1 MKRFYH
7 KEFYNS
13 ILFKLI
19 SIFTLLI
26 PVIGM
31 FIYNNYESRSTLL
44 EQVQGTHKNMLES
57 YWFQVDN
64 QLNNATTLI
73 TTTALFDNDPQLAMS
88 NNETDSMLAKQ
99 RISLTL
105 SEKIINIGSSID
117 MLFVYTD
124 DSFISGSQTSLELKE
139 RSDIQNYVLNTVH
152 TEDAGNLKSNW
163 QLININNHFSM
174 LKIIRNGNGVLS
186 GAYVNLDRLSSHFV
200 PNQESESL
208 KLVAAEDVVNSK
220 LSQHDNALVVTASSS
235 VAPIT
240 FIEIIPFNELLR
252 TLPFMQKYVV
262 AISVIVALM
271 LPFVFYIL
279 RITVVQPLQKLN
291 KAMKHIQRGDLQ
303 YRIPHY
309 RTSNEIAIVNK
320 TFNQMIDEVQHL
332 KISVYEEEIKAQKS
346 QLRNLQLQI
355 QPHFIIN
362 SLNMVYNLLE
372 NGDSQTAQKLIVHSV
387 DFYRYMIKIE
397 VDLLPLYEEIK
408 HVNTY
413 LQIQAIRYKDRFTYS
428 IETDKMIE
436 DMLVPPML
444 VQNFVENSIKYAI
457 QSDKSTHIS
466 VKIVAIELDFY
477 PFAKIMISDSGN
489 GYPPAQLEQLNQG
502 KAIVDCNAE
511 HIGISNT
518 LQRLSLLFEGKAQ
531 WRFYNQNGA
540 VSELIL
546 PALFQE

>member
-13 ILFKLI
+13 IFFKLI

-44 EQVQGTHKNMLES
+44 GQVHSTHENMLES

-64 QLNNATTLI
+64 QLNNATTFI

-124 DSFISGSQTSLELKE
+124 DSFISGSQATLELKE
-139 RSDIQNYVLNTVH
+139 RSEIQNYVLNTAH
-152 TEDAGNLKSNW
+152 AEDTDNLKSNW
-163 QLININNHFSM
+163 QLMNINNHFSM
-174 LKIIRNGNGVLS
+174 LKIIKNGNGVLT
-186 GAYVNLDRLSSHFV
+186 GAYVNLDRLLSHFV
-200 PNQESESL
+200 PNQESKSL
-208 KLVAAEDVVNSK
+208 RLVAEGDVVNPK

-235 VAPIT
+235 AAPIT

-309 RTSNEIAIVNK
+309 RASNEIAIVNK

-413 LQIQAIRYKDRFTYS
+413 LQIQSIRYKDRFTYS

-444 VQNFVENSIKYAI
+444 IQNFVENSIKYAI
-457 QSDKSTHIS
+457 QPDKSTHIS

-477 PFAKIMISDSGN
+477 PFAKIMISDTGN
-489 GYPPAQLEQLNQG
+489 GYPAG
-502 KAIVDCNAE
+502 STRAIE
-511 HIGISNT
+511 S
-518 LQRLSLLFEGKAQ
+518 RES
-531 WRFYNQNGA
+531 Y
-540 VSELIL
+540 S
-546 PALFQE
+546 